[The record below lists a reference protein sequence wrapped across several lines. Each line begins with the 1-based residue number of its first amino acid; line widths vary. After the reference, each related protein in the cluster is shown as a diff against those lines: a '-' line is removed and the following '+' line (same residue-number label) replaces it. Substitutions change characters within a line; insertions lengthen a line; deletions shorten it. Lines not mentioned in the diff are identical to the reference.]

1 MKETHRMPH
10 TLSLKWSTTA
20 PYPPVY
26 TPQDIDIKF
35 FKRNSMS
42 RKHFKAI
49 ADAIRENI
57 ELKSKR
63 EEVAKALL
71 SALKES
77 NPRFDANRFMLA
89 AVGE

>member
-1 MKETHRMPH
+1 
-10 TLSLKWSTTA
+10 
-20 PYPPVY
+20 
-26 TPQDIDIKF
+26 
-35 FKRNSMS
+35 MS

-57 ELKSKR
+57 ELKSRR

-71 SALKES
+71 YALSES
-77 NPRFDANRFMLA
+77 NPRFDANKFMLA